1 MTKEPDDIAESVE
14 PPHKSVWVKIEEAT
28 GGMHKPAPRAGDQQE
43 GNFEGIE
50 SSHVAERD

>member
-1 MTKEPDDIAESVE
+1 VPDQFEDVEKSAEPDD
-14 PPHKSVWVKIEEAT
+14 KSFLEKVEEAT

-50 SSHVAERD
+50 HSHDAESR